1 VRVRSYS
8 EGDFAVLEL
17 VLVFRVDIHIGD
29 IGQFLLFDLQDLVT
43 FVLDLLAR
51 LLPFFEV
58 IKSSLLGNF
67 RVLTD
72 LVTDAFSVVSESCL
86 SLLLDS
92 FLLLFVSLLLGD
104 NGQEFFSRGS
114 GLSSISGFSIL
125 ELLEARN
132 FEILNDLSFMSC
144 FSGFTL
150 SLLTL
155 VFFTGTFSSKSID
168 ISLSIG
174 GSFLKFTES
183 LDLILLLLGNTL
195 GFSDDAF
202 FGLSSLALVFQDF
215 IFHTPLFSLLLLFE
229 IKGLSVRCLN
239 FVHHL
244 DDGYFLVS
252 LLLFFNL
259 VLLSDVGQELES
271 LLLSHFLLTHAETFT
286 LLDLVNNDFSAL
298 ILGDLATS
306 LALFLLLEI
315 L

>member
-1 VRVRSYS
+1 MRVRSYS

-92 FLLLFVSLLLGD
+92 SLLLFVSLLLGD
-104 NGQEFFSRGS
+104 NGQEFLSRGS
-114 GLSSISGFSIL
+114 GLSGISGFSIL
-125 ELLEARN
+125 ELLEARD

-202 FGLSSLALVFQDF
+202 FSLSSLALVF
-215 IFHTPLFSLLLLFE
+215 
-229 IKGLSVRCLN
+229 
-239 FVHHL
+239 
-244 DDGYFLVS
+244 
-252 LLLFFNL
+252 
-259 VLLSDVGQELES
+259 
-271 LLLSHFLLTHAETFT
+271 
-286 LLDLVNNDFSAL
+286 
-298 ILGDLATS
+298 
-306 LALFLLLEI
+306 
-315 L
+315 